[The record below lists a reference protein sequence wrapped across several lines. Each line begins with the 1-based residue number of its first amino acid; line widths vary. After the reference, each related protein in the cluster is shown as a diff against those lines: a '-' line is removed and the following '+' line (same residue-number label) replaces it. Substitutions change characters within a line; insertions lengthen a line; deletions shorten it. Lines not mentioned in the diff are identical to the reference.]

1 MPRIA
6 YSLDLDELSFTAVRA
21 QGAGGQNVNKV
32 STAVMLRF
40 DVQRASLPEALKQ
53 RLLAQSDQRLNDDG
67 VLVIKSQEHRTQS
80 RNRAAAVERLI
91 ALLDAAAE
99 VPRSRVATRPTR
111 ASVAR
116 RVESKVQR
124 GRVKALRSRPL
135 D

>member
-6 YSLDLDELSFTAVRA
+6 YTLDPAELSFTAMRA

-40 DVQRASLPEALKQ
+40 DVRRASLPAALKQ
-53 RLLAQSDQRLNDDG
+53 RLLTQSDQRLNDDG

-80 RNRAAAVERLI
+80 RNRAAAVERLV

-99 VPRSRVATRPTR
+99 VPLSRVATRPTR
-111 ASVAR
+111 ASVVR

-124 GRVKALRSRPL
+124 GRVKALRSRPVE
-135 D
+135 